1 MNNNSPSPK
10 KALRTLLVL
19 FLNFIILY
27 GLLRV
32 IITLGER
39 LQMPVIYYIGSSAY
53 MIGLAVLVILFFW
66 WNGGTFDTKLPLPE
80 DLPEEW
86 TLQEKRDYLE
96 KRREGLNRARKLLY
110 VLLPLLVTIAI
121 SYIELWFFV

>member
-1 MNNNSPSPK
+1 MNNSSPG
-10 KALRTLLVL
+10 KALRKLLIL

-39 LQMPVIYYIGSSAY
+39 LQAPVIYYIGSSAY
-53 MIGLAVLVILFFW
+53 MLGLAALVILFFW

>member
-1 MNNNSPSPK
+1 MK
-10 KALRTLLVL
+10 KTLRKLLLL
-19 FLNFIILY
+19 FCNFILLY

-39 LQMPVIYYIGSSAY
+39 LQSPMIYYIGSSAY
-53 MIGLAVLVILFFW
+53 MIGMGVLVVLFFY
-66 WNGGTFDTKLPLPE
+66 WNGGTFDTKIPLPE

-86 TLQEKRDYLE
+86 DFAEKKAFIE
-96 KRREGLNRARKLLY
+96 KKTIGRNRAVKLLY
-110 VLLPLLVTIAI
+110 VLLPLLVTLGI

>member
-1 MNNNSPSPK
+1 MNDNTPSAK
-10 KALRTLLVL
+10 KALRKLLLL

-39 LQMPVIYYIGSSAY
+39 LQMPVIYYIGSSVY
-53 MIGLAVLVILFFW
+53 MIALAVLVILFFY

-86 TLQEKRDYLE
+86 SLTEKRDYLE
-96 KRREGLNRARKLLY
+96 KRKAGIARARKLLF
-110 VLLPLLVTIAI
+110 VLLPLLVTIGI

>member
-1 MNNNSPSPK
+1 MNNNSSSPK
-10 KALRTLLVL
+10 KTLRKLLVL
-19 FLNFIILY
+19 LLNFIILY

-86 TLQEKRDYLE
+86 SLTEKRTYLD
-96 KRREGLNRARKLLY
+96 KRRAGMEKAKKLLY
-110 VLLPLLVTIAI
+110 VLLPLLLTIGI

>member
-1 MNNNSPSPK
+1 MNNNTPSAK
-10 KALRTLLVL
+10 KALRKLLLL
-19 FLNFIILY
+19 FLNFVILY

-39 LQMPVIYYIGSSAY
+39 LQLPIIYYIGSSVY
-53 MIGLAVLVILFFW
+53 MIGIAVLVILFFY
-66 WNGGTFDTKLPLPE
+66 WNGGTCDTKLPLPE

-86 TLQEKRDYLE
+86 SLSEKRDYLE
-96 KRREGLNRARKLLY
+96 KRKAGMAKAQKLLY
-110 VLLPLLVTIAI
+110 ILLPLLITVGI

>member
-1 MNNNSPSPK
+1 MNNNSSSPK
-10 KALRTLLVL
+10 KALRKLLVL

-32 IITLGER
+32 VITLGER

-80 DLPEEW
+80 ELPEEW
-86 TLQEKRDYLE
+86 SLTEKRAYLD
-96 KRREGLNRARKLLY
+96 KRRAGMEKARKLLY
-110 VLLPLLVTIAI
+110 VLLPLLVTIGI

>member
-1 MNNNSPSPK
+1 MNNSPSPK
-10 KALRTLLVL
+10 KALRKLLVL

-86 TLQEKRDYLE
+86 SLTEKRDYLN
-96 KRREGLNRARKLLY
+96 KRRTGIEKARKLLY
-110 VLLPLLVTIAI
+110 VLLPLLVTIGI

>member
-1 MNNNSPSPK
+1 MNNSPSPK
-10 KALRTLLVL
+10 KALRKLLVL

-66 WNGGTFDTKLPLPE
+66 WNGGTFDTNLPLPE
-80 DLPEEW
+80 DLPDEW
-86 TLQEKRDYLE
+86 SLTEKRAYLD
-96 KRREGLNRARKLLY
+96 KRRAGMEKAKKLLY
-110 VLLPLLVTIAI
+110 VLLPLLVTIGI
-121 SYIELWFFV
+121 SYIELWFFL

>member
-1 MNNNSPSPK
+1 MNNNAPSAK
-10 KALRTLLVL
+10 KALRKLLML
-19 FLNFIILY
+19 FLNFVILY

-39 LQMPVIYYIGSSAY
+39 LQMPVIYYIGSSVY
-53 MIGLAVLVILFFW
+53 MIGLAVLVILFFF

-86 TLQEKRDYLE
+86 SLTKKRDYLE
-96 KRREGLNRARKLLY
+96 KRKAGIAKARKLLY
-110 VLLPLLVTIAI
+110 ILLPLLVTLGI
-121 SYIELWFFV
+121 SYVELWFFV

>member
-1 MNNNSPSPK
+1 MNNNAPK
-10 KALRTLLVL
+10 KALRKMLVL

-39 LQMPVIYYIGSSAY
+39 LQSPLIYYIGSSVY
-53 MIGLAVLVILFFW
+53 MIGLAVLVILFFY
-66 WNGGTFDTKLPLPE
+66 WNCGTFDTKLPLPE

-86 TLQEKRDYLE
+86 SLTEKRAYLD
-96 KRREGLNRARKLLY
+96 KRRDGIARARKLLY
-110 VLLPLLVTIAI
+110 ILLPLLVTVGI

>member
-1 MNNNSPSPK
+1 MNNNAPSAK
-10 KALRTLLVL
+10 KALRKLLML
-19 FLNFIILY
+19 FLNFVILY

-39 LQMPVIYYIGSSAY
+39 LQMPVIYYIGSSVY
-53 MIGLAVLVILFFW
+53 MIGLAVLVILFFF

-80 DLPEEW
+80 ELPEEW
-86 TLQEKRDYLE
+86 SLTEKRNYLE
-96 KRREGLNRARKLLY
+96 KRKAGIAKASKLLY
-110 VLLPLLVTIAI
+110 VLLPLLVTLGI

>member
-1 MNNNSPSPK
+1 MNNNAPSAK
-10 KALRTLLVL
+10 KALRKLLML
-19 FLNFIILY
+19 FLNFVILY

-39 LQMPVIYYIGSSAY
+39 LQMPVIYYIGSSVY
-53 MIGLAVLVILFFW
+53 MIGLAVLVILFFF

-86 TLQEKRDYLE
+86 SLTEKRDYIA
-96 KRREGLNRARKLLY
+96 KRKAGSAKAQKLLY
-110 VLLPLLVTIAI
+110 VLLPLLVSVGI

>member
-1 MNNNSPSPK
+1 MNNNKSGK
-10 KALRTLLVL
+10 QALRKLLVL

-39 LQMPVIYYIGSSAY
+39 LQNPVIYYIGSSAY
-53 MIGLAVLVILFFW
+53 MIGLAVLVILFFY

-86 TLQEKRDYLE
+86 SLTEKREYLE
-96 KRREGLNRARKLLY
+96 KRKTGMEKAKKLLY
-110 VLLPLLVTIAI
+110 VLLPLLVTLGI

>member
-1 MNNNSPSPK
+1 MNNNSSSPK
-10 KALRTLLVL
+10 KALRKILVL

-32 IITLGER
+32 VITLGER
-39 LQMPVIYYIGSSAY
+39 LQMPVIYFIGSSAY

-86 TLQEKRDYLE
+86 SLTEKRDYLD
-96 KRREGLNRARKLLY
+96 KRRTGMEKAKKLLY
-110 VLLPLLVTIAI
+110 VLLPLLVTIGI

>member
-1 MNNNSPSPK
+1 MNNNSSSPK
-10 KALRTLLVL
+10 KALRKLLVL

-32 IITLGER
+32 VITLGER
-39 LQMPVIYYIGSSAY
+39 LQMPMIYYIGSSAY

-80 DLPEEW
+80 ELPEEW
-86 TLQEKRDYLE
+86 SLTEKRDYLD
-96 KRREGLNRARKLLY
+96 KRRAGIEKARKLLY
-110 VLLPLLVTIAI
+110 VLLPLLVTIGI

>member
-1 MNNNSPSPK
+1 MNNNNSGK
-10 KALRTLLVL
+10 QALRKLLVL

-32 IITLGER
+32 IITMGER
-39 LQMPVIYYIGSSAY
+39 LQSPLIYYIGSSVY

-86 TLQEKRDYLE
+86 SLTEKRDYLE
-96 KRREGLNRARKLLY
+96 KRKAGMGKARKLLY
-110 VLLPLLVTIAI
+110 VLLPLLITVGI
-121 SYIELWFFV
+121 SYIELWFFT

>member
-1 MNNNSPSPK
+1 MNNNAPSAK
-10 KALRTLLVL
+10 KALRKLLML
-19 FLNFIILY
+19 FLNFVILY

-39 LQMPVIYYIGSSAY
+39 LQMPVIYYIGSSVY
-53 MIGLAVLVILFFW
+53 MIGLAVLVILFFF

-86 TLQEKRDYLE
+86 SLTEKRDYLE
-96 KRREGLNRARKLLY
+96 KRKAGIAKARKLLY
-110 VLLPLLVTIAI
+110 ILLPLLVTLGI
-121 SYIELWFFV
+121 SYVELWFFV

>member
-1 MNNNSPSPK
+1 MNNNSSSPK
-10 KALRTLLVL
+10 KALRKLLVL

-80 DLPEEW
+80 ELPEEW
-86 TLQEKRDYLE
+86 SLTEKRAYLD
-96 KRREGLNRARKLLY
+96 KRRAGMEKARKLLY
-110 VLLPLLVTIAI
+110 VLLPLLVTIGI

>member
-1 MNNNSPSPK
+1 MNNNAPSAK
-10 KALRTLLVL
+10 KALRKLLLL
-19 FLNFIILY
+19 FLNFVILY

-39 LQMPVIYYIGSSAY
+39 LQMPVIYYIGSSVY
-53 MIGLAVLVILFFW
+53 MIGLAVLVILFFF

-86 TLQEKRDYLE
+86 SLTEKRNYLE
-96 KRREGLNRARKLLY
+96 KRKAGIAKARKLLY
-110 VLLPLLVTIAI
+110 VLLPLLVTLGI

>member
-1 MNNNSPSPK
+1 MNKNSSGKNP
-10 KALRTLLVL
+10 LRRMLILL
-19 FLNFIILY
+19 LNFIILY

-39 LQMPVIYYIGSSAY
+39 LQSPLIYYIGSSAY
-53 MIGLAVLVILFFW
+53 MIGLAVMVILFFF

-80 DLPEEW
+80 ELPEEW
-86 TLQEKRDYLE
+86 SLSEKRDYLAKRKAGSE
-96 KRREGLNRARKLLY
+96 KAKKLLY
-110 VLLPLLVTIAI
+110 VLLPLLVTVGI

>member
-10 KALRTLLVL
+10 KALRKLLLL

-53 MIGLAVLVILFFW
+53 MIGLAVLVILFFF
-66 WNGGTFDTKLPLPE
+66 WNGGTFDTRLPLPE
-80 DLPEEW
+80 ELPEEW
-86 TLQEKRDYLE
+86 SLTEKRDYLE
-96 KRREGLNRARKLLY
+96 KRRAGIEKAKKLLY
-110 VLLPLLVTIAI
+110 ILLPLLVTVGV
-121 SYIELWFFV
+121 SYIELWFFA

>member
-1 MNNNSPSPK
+1 MNNNSSSPK
-10 KALRTLLVL
+10 KALRKLLVL

-32 IITLGER
+32 VITLGER

-80 DLPEEW
+80 ELPEEW
-86 TLQEKRDYLE
+86 SLTEKRAYLD
-96 KRREGLNRARKLLY
+96 KRRAGIEKARKLLY
-110 VLLPLLVTIAI
+110 VLLPLLVTIGI

>member
-1 MNNNSPSPK
+1 MNNNNSGK
-10 KALRTLLVL
+10 QALRKLLVL

-32 IITLGER
+32 IITMGER
-39 LQMPVIYYIGSSAY
+39 LQSPLIYYIGSSVY
-53 MIGLAVLVILFFW
+53 MIGLAVLVILFFY

-86 TLQEKRDYLE
+86 SLTEKRDYLE
-96 KRREGLNRARKLLY
+96 KRKAGMGKARKLLY
-110 VLLPLLVTIAI
+110 VLLPLLITVGI
-121 SYIELWFFV
+121 SYIELWFFT

>member
-1 MNNNSPSPK
+1 MNNNAPSAK
-10 KALRTLLVL
+10 KALRKLLLL
-19 FLNFIILY
+19 FLNFVILY

-39 LQMPVIYYIGSSAY
+39 LQMPVIYYIGSSVY
-53 MIGLAVLVILFFW
+53 MIALAVLVILFFY

-86 TLQEKRDYLE
+86 SLSEKRDYLE
-96 KRREGLNRARKLLY
+96 KRKAGIAKARSLLY
-110 VLLPLLVTIAI
+110 ILLPLLVTIGI

>member
-1 MNNNSPSPK
+1 MNNNSSSPK
-10 KALRTLLVL
+10 KALRKLLVL

-80 DLPEEW
+80 ELPEEW
-86 TLQEKRDYLE
+86 SLTEKRDYLD
-96 KRREGLNRARKLLY
+96 KRRAGMEKARKLLY
-110 VLLPLLVTIAI
+110 VLLPLLVTIGI